1 MWYFLK
7 VDKGT
12 EYLLE
17 VRRRE
22 MHLWIWISL
31 EKSVIEVCSILAQV
45 SGQTDIIYIRSW
57 EYI

>member
-1 MWYFLK
+1 MWYFVK
-7 VDKGT
+7 VAKRT
-12 EYLLE
+12 EYPLE

-31 EKSVIEVCSILAQV
+31 EKLVIEVCSILAQV
-45 SGQTDIIYIRSW
+45 SGQTDVIYIGSW

>member
-12 EYLLE
+12 EYPLE

-45 SGQTDIIYIRSW
+45 AGQTDIIYIRSW